1 LWKSGLKNFTYLRK
15 LNLSLC
21 VILHLMKAQSLVN
34 TNPYLKDADNRQRLV
49 ARSVRTSC
57 GVEGIREKTGKSQ
70 VFNVP
75 SRGEKKIYKNT
86 FK

>member
-1 LWKSGLKNFTYLRK
+1 MEEGLKNIAHLHK
-15 LNLSLC
+15 LNRSLC
-21 VILHLMKAQSLVN
+21 VILYLMKAQSLVN

-57 GVEGIREKTGKSQ
+57 GVEGIRKKAGKPQ
-70 VFNVP
+70 VFNIP
-75 SRGEKKIYKNT
+75 SRGEKRIYQNI